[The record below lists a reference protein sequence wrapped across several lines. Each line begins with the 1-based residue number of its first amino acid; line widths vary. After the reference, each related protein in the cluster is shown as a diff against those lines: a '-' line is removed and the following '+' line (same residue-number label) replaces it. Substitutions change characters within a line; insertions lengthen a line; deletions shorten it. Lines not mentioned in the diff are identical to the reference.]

1 VNGVA
6 DMGGMHGF
14 GAVDRSD
21 DAGTFHHE
29 WERRILGITFCAL
42 GAGLFNVDEI
52 RRATESADPLTYLR
66 SVYYERWLYSTEAL
80 LKEKG
85 VVSAAELANGRSETP
100 PVNTAP
106 PVTKDVARM
115 IVERGGTSR
124 AADGAAA
131 RFRPGDSVV
140 ARNINPHSHT
150 RLPRYVRGRRGT
162 VVVDHGIFVLPDSNA
177 SGHGPHP
184 QHVYG
189 VRFAARELW
198 GPEASERDTL
208 QIDLFDDYLDPAGE
222 RAI

>member
-1 VNGVA
+1 MNGVA

-21 DAGTFHHE
+21 DSGPFHHD
-29 WERRILGITFCAL
+29 WERRILGITFSVL

-52 RRATESADPLTYLR
+52 RRATESVDPLTYLR

-85 VVSAAELANGRSETP
+85 VISAAELANGRSAAP
-100 PVNTAP
+100 AVNTVP
-106 PVTKDVARM
+106 PVTKEVARM
-115 IVERGGTSR
+115 ILEQGGTSR
-124 AADGAAA
+124 APDGAPA
-131 RFRPGDSVV
+131 RFRPGDSVI

-162 VVVDHGIFVLPDSNA
+162 VVSDHGIFVLPDSNA
-177 SGHGPHP
+177 SGLGPHP

-222 RAI
+222 QVI